1 MQLAFHMCACITEH
15 VVEDK
20 HACASSPM
28 VLARNQWQIQ
38 VDNYYARCV
47 LSDMHH
53 ALIFTNQLSYKN

>member
-1 MQLAFHMCACITEH
+1 
-15 VVEDK
+15 
-20 HACASSPM
+20 M

-38 VDNYYARCV
+38 VDNYYARCD